1 VNPSEATPDKNF
13 VLLGVVSRPHGI
25 RGELKVRPF
34 TEHPEN
40 LRLYRRLYLA
50 AEGDL
55 TKVEFTN
62 EQVRTNGNTVILKLK
77 ECTDR
82 SRAEQLAGMGIWLPA
97 SELPPLAEG
106 EFYLHSLVGKRART
120 QAGQF
125 LGTVTALLAGGG
137 QDILVIRDG
146 EEEYLVPM
154 APEFVVA
161 IDEAEITLDL
171 PPGLLDIN
179 R

>member
-1 VNPSEATPDKNF
+1 VDSSRTAPDTNF

-40 LRLYRRLYLA
+40 LSRYRRLYLA
-50 AEGDL
+50 AEGDSAKIEC
-55 TKVEFTN
+55 TS
-62 EQVRTNGNTVILKLK
+62 EQVRRNGNSIILKLK

-82 SRAEQLAGMGIWLPA
+82 TRAEQLAGMGVWVPT
-97 SELPPLAEG
+97 SDLPPLAEG
-106 EFYLHSLVGKRART
+106 EFYLHSLEGKRART
-120 QAGQF
+120 QAGQV
-125 LGTVTALLAGGG
+125 LGTVSALLAGGG
-137 QDILVIRDG
+137 QDVMVIRDG
-146 EEEYLVPM
+146 EEEYLVPL

-161 IDEAEITLDL
+161 VDETEITLDL